1 MGQSEEPFEFG
12 YLQTQQGKRLKRLTY
27 QMKLPH
33 RRKLTHMMRLL
44 KNTRL
49 PRKIKVPHKMKKPEN
64 EYEAAS
70 LPHMIDLNQM
80 ISPPN

>member
-12 YLQTQQGKRLKRLTY
+12 YLQTQQGKRRKWLTY

-33 RRKLTHMMRLL
+33 RRKLTHIMRLL

-49 PRKIKVPHKMKKPEN
+49 PRKIKVPHKMKLPEN

-70 LPHMIDLNQM
+70 YYRFESNDK
-80 ISPPN
+80 SP